1 MTADEHDAAYVEFVT
16 ARMPWLRRFAF
27 LLCRDWHR
35 ADDLVQTAVTKL
47 YANWPRAERMENLDA
62 YTRRIL
68 VNSYLAEQRSPWW
81 KRVVVHGDGPV
92 AEDGLPTA
100 PHLGGEADLEG
111 ALDLRAALMRLTPRQ
126 RAVLVLRY
134 FDDLSVAEAAAA
146 LGCSTGNV
154 KKLTWV
160 ALGALR
166 TSLAA
171 ETGPTPDTSAGADP
185 HNGELRAGEGQQAMT
200 GRTPESVRRQGAA
213 SLNLMGT
220 GFGSG
225 IEPAGPDRSFGR

>member
-1 MTADEHDAAYVEFVT
+1 MAADERDAAYVEFVT

-47 YANWPRAERMENLDA
+47 YANWPRAERVENLDA

-68 VNSYLAEQRSPWW
+68 VNTYLAEQRAPWW
-81 KRVVVHGDGPV
+81 KRVVVHGDRPAV
-92 AEDGLPTA
+92 DDGSPTA
-100 PHLGGEADLEG
+100 LYHGGEVDLE
-111 ALDLRAALMRLTPRQ
+111 ASLDLRAALMRLTPRQ

-134 FDDLSVAEAAAA
+134 FDELSVAETAAA

-154 KKLTWV
+154 KKQTWV

-166 TSLAA
+166 AALAA
-171 ETGPTPDTSAGADP
+171 DTDAPRHVNKDRNKDEGRRARTGIDTGMQPATPDGSV
-185 HNGELRAGEGQQAMT
+185 
-200 GRTPESVRRQGAA
+200 GR
-213 SLNLMGT
+213 
-220 GFGSG
+220 
-225 IEPAGPDRSFGR
+225 